1 MSEGDKVE
9 LLRLQERASDRA
21 MNEWAQEEKAA
32 LIQRKLDENALN
44 NQFKDWDR
52 LSLKGRR

>member
-1 MSEGDKVE
+1 MSGNKIE

-32 LIQRKLDENALN
+32 LIKQKLDENALN
-44 NQFKDWDR
+44 TQFEDWDR
-52 LSLKGRR
+52 LSIKGRR

>member
-44 NQFKDWDR
+44 NQFKDWDL
-52 LSLKGRR
+52 LSIKGRR

>member
-9 LLRLQERASDRA
+9 LLRLQERESDRA
-21 MNEWAQEEKAA
+21 MDEWAREERAA
-32 LIQRKLDENALN
+32 LIRQKLDENALN

>member
-1 MSEGDKVE
+1 MSEGDKAEV
-9 LLRLQERASDRA
+9 LRLQERESDRA
-21 MNEWAQEEKAA
+21 MDEWAREERAA
-32 LIQRKLDENALN
+32 LIRQKLDENALN